1 MPQRVGNPKKRR
13 KTYFK
18 EWRLYRGLTQ
28 QRLADRMNTTK
39 ANISRIE
46 SGKQAYTQDY
56 LEACADALNID
67 PASLIMRDP
76 SDPAAIWSLW
86 EQAKPAQRQQIVRAT
101 HKIMKVPRSRGAA

>member
-1 MPQRVGNPKKRR
+1 MPERVRSPKGRR
-13 KTYFK
+13 KAYFK

-46 SGKQAYTQDY
+46 TGIQAYTQDY
-56 LEACADALNID
+56 LEACAEALNVD

-76 SDPAAIWSLW
+76 TYPAAIWSLW
-86 EQAKPAQRQQIVRAT
+86 EQAKPGQRKRIVQAT
-101 HKIMKVPRSRGAA
+101 RKIMKIAR

>member
-18 EWRLYRGLTQ
+18 EWRLDRGLTQ

-56 LEACADALNID
+56 LEACADALNTD

-101 HKIMKVPRSRGAA
+101 HKIMRVGRSRGAA